1 MAVQLPLEQHARSTQ
16 SAPLLHSSTS
26 QAPRERPSRLRF
38 KPIYVRLE
46 GMNTLATG
54 FACPQTHCSANL
66 GRGLVVSGN
75 RAGALGLLSLL
86 LAIGCRA

>member
-1 MAVQLPLEQHARSTQ
+1 MTGQTLAKSYPGTAHAS
-16 SAPLLHSSTS
+16 HK
-26 QAPRERPSRLRF
+26 APRKRPLRLRF
-38 KPIYVRLE
+38 KPVYVRLE
-46 GMNTLATG
+46 VMNSLATG

>member
-1 MAVQLPLEQHARSTQ
+1 MTQAR
-16 SAPLLHSSTS
+16 
-26 QAPRERPSRLRF
+26 RPSPLRLRF
-38 KPIYVRLE
+38 TPIYVRLE
-46 GMNTLATG
+46 VMNTLATG
-54 FACPQTHCSANL
+54 YACTQTHCSALL